1 LRLVATT
8 RRIFTIASIAVLTFS
23 LMLPAGAVVPAWT
36 TIIQGV
42 GEGTDRGV
50 PYGIVAQG
58 DVTFVLIGT
67 NSPTT
72 HEGACRVVRLDATG
86 ALVWSRVVASGTSLD
101 CRGGMAADESGIYV
115 SFNAIGAVDGLPGSE
130 EDANTYSTYLRKLR
144 FDASVIWTR
153 SFSSGDD
160 EISQSIAAAAGHVVI
175 GGYRSF
181 PIEPP
186 VSLVQG
192 AFVRSYDVD
201 GNVQWTRFPYPD
213 LAIEDV
219 NAVAIDGSGTYAA
232 IGVPYGGTTPTFHRF
247 GPDGSPGWITTTNL
261 GFDNAEV
268 TGMGSTGGRII
279 AVGYTDGAFPGKQSA
294 GGNDAFVATLDPVTG
309 AWGWVRQFGS
319 AGEDIGTGLDLG
331 PAGIYV
337 SGYTNGS
344 LPRFDNVGRDDAFVR
359 SYTTSGKRRW
369 TRQFGT
375 RRSDIAR
382 DLAADAE
389 GVTSVGTTDG
399 NLGTEHVEDLAVF
412 VRRFVPA

>member
-1 LRLVATT
+1 MATT
-8 RRIFTIASIAVLTFS
+8 RRILTLATVAVLALC

-36 TIIQGV
+36 MLIQGV

-50 PYGIVAQG
+50 PYGIVARG
-58 DVTFVLIGT
+58 DATFVLIGT
-67 NSPTT
+67 NSPTD
-72 HEGACRVVRLDATG
+72 GAACRVVRLDATG
-86 ALVWSRVVASGTSLD
+86 VVVWSRVVASGNYLD

-115 SFNAIGAVDGLPGSE
+115 SFNAIGAVDGLPDGKGY
-130 EDANTYSTYLRKLR
+130 DTYLRKLR

-160 EISQSIAAAAGHVVI
+160 EISQSISAAAGHVVI
-175 GGYRSF
+175 GGYRFF
-181 PIEPP
+181 PSEPP
-186 VSLVQG
+186 ATSVQG

-213 LAIEDV
+213 MAIEDV
-219 NAVAIDGSGTYAA
+219 TAVAIDSSGTYAA
-232 IGVPYGGTTPTFHRF
+232 IGVPYGGGTPTFHRF
-247 GPDGSPGWITTTNL
+247 GPDGTTGWITTTDL

-268 TGMGSTGGRII
+268 TGMASTGGRVV

-294 GGNDAFVATLDPVTG
+294 GGNDAFVATLDPTTG

-319 AGEDIGTGLDLG
+319 TGEDIGTGLDLG

-344 LPRFDNVGRDDAFVR
+344 LPRFENRGRDDAFVR
-359 SYTTSGKRRW
+359 SYTTSGHRRW

-375 RRSDIAR
+375 RRSDNAR
-382 DLAADAE
+382 GLASDAE

-399 NLGTEHVEDLAVF
+399 NLGSEPVEDLAVF
-412 VRRFVPA
+412 LRRFVPA